1 MSTYATYTSMMLRSI
16 KRCVTIAQ
24 NYHLTLLDNQ
34 TRSGIINLGIR
45 RCWNRKKYQRS
56 RGGTRTQR
64 KIKTV
69 VTEMDNRCK
78 SPKPVRKLDLSSI
91 ISILL
96 ENKSTGLGS
105 KESGFMCALVNC
117 QSVVNKTADFQCDLI
132 ENDFTLCVLTETWI
146 RQENDVTPVQLCPP
160 GFKSISIS
168 RKDRI
173 GGGIAV
179 VYKDILTVR
188 HKATHNYSSMEC
200 GSFSID
206 LPKSTINMSV
216 IYRPP
221 NSSVPVFPLIFWTS
235 LRPA

>member
-1 MSTYATYTSMMLRSI
+1 MLRSI
-16 KRCVTIAQ
+16 KRYVTIVQ
-24 NYHLTLLDNQ
+24 NYHLTFLDNQ
-34 TRSGIINLGIR
+34 TRSGIINLEIR
-45 RCWNRKKYQRS
+45 RCWNEKKYQRS
-56 RGGTRTQR
+56 RGGAMTHR

-69 VTEMDNRCK
+69 VTEKENRCK
-78 SPKPVRKLDLSSI
+78 SAKPVRKLDLTSI

-105 KESGFMCALVNC
+105 KESKLKCALVNC
-117 QSVVNKTADFQCDLI
+117 QSVVNKTADFRCDLI

-146 RQENDVTPVQLCPP
+146 RQEEDVTPVQLCPP

-168 RKDRI
+168 RKDRT
-173 GGGIAV
+173 GGGITV

-200 GSFSID
+200 GSFSVD

-221 NSSVPVFPLIFWTS
+221 NSSVPVFATDFLDLI
-235 LRPA
+235 